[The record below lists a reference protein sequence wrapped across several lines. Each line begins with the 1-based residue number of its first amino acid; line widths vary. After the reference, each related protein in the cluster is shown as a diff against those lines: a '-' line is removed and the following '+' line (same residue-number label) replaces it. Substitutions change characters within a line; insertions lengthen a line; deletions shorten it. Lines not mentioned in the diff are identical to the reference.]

1 MSNMTP
7 DGTLTGAAQPDAQ
20 PASAVARPIHNFYYL
35 QYVRGIAALMVVYF
49 HALVQLDTMGIATPL
64 PRIGEPGVDLF
75 FVLSGFLMW
84 VTTVNSKMT
93 PLTFMRK
100 RIIRVIPLYWTLT
113 LFAAGVALV
122 APNVLKHTVLEG
134 HHLIASLLFWPA
146 PNPAYTGAGEQGMLL
161 TPLLVPGWT
170 LNYEAFFY
178 VLFGLMMFVKPTARL
193 LLLPALFG
201 VLVWANATFN
211 SHSPALAVFGHPMV
225 FEFYFGVL
233 VAVMVK
239 RGWYPRPTIAA
250 AMLTAGIA
258 AMVILNL
265 RFTVEDRLLAFG
277 LPATWIVYCLCA
289 LELQRPALRS
299 KWLQAIGDAS
309 YSLYLT
315 HVFSLPLCRLVFQ
328 HLTTATDLFT
338 QLLFCLACELLSI
351 TVGLMVFRAYEQPIA
366 NYLSRY
372 RR

>member
-7 DGTLTGAAQPDAQ
+7 NSALTATAAAADRP
-20 PASAVARPIHNFYYL
+20 AVAVAKTVHNFYYL
-35 QYVRGIAALMVVYF
+35 QYLRGIAALMVVYF
-49 HALVQLDTMGIATPL
+49 HALVQLETMGIQSPL
-64 PRIGEPGVDLF
+64 PKLGEPGVDLF

-84 VTTVNSKMT
+84 ITTVNSKMT

-100 RIIRVIPLYWTLT
+100 RIIRVIPLYWSLT
-113 LFAAGVALV
+113 LCAAAVALV

-134 HHLIASLLFWPA
+134 HHLLASLLFWPA
-146 PNPAYTGAGEQGMLL
+146 PNPAYLGDADTGMLL

-178 VLFGLMMFVKPTARL
+178 VVFGLFMFAKPSARL

-201 VLVWANATFN
+201 VLTWARA
-211 SHSPALAVFGHPMV
+211 SLDSASPALAVFGHPII
-225 FEFYFGVL
+225 FEFYLGTL

-239 RGWYPRPTIAA
+239 RGWYPRPA
-250 AMLTAGIA
+250 IA
-258 AMVILNL
+258 AMMLAAGVVAMLGLNL
-265 RFTVEDRLLAFG
+265 RFTVEDRLWAFG

-289 LELQRPALRS
+289 LELQRPALQS

-328 HLTTATDLFT
+328 RLTTADDLLT
-338 QLLFCLACELLSI
+338 QVVFCLACELLSVA
-351 TVGLMVFRAYEQPIA
+351 VGLLVFRGYEQPIA
-366 NYLSRY
+366 HYLSRY